1 MNNGVP
7 FTFSHYLMPSFP
19 LGYVL
24 TMQMTNSR
32 DKGFLISNST
42 NNHMSFTIQAKV
54 SNKKMKFPFIFLSP
68 LPKSGIESSLFCKN
82 YRNTLIIYSYYN
94 EEDF

>member
-1 MNNGVP
+1 MKIKNKLIVGTA
-7 FTFSHYLMPSFP
+7 FLSLALCIHYADE
-19 LGYVL
+19 Y
-24 TMQMTNSR
+24 NR
-32 DKGFLISNST
+32 DKNSFISNST
-42 NNHMSFTIQAKV
+42 NNHMSFTIEAKA